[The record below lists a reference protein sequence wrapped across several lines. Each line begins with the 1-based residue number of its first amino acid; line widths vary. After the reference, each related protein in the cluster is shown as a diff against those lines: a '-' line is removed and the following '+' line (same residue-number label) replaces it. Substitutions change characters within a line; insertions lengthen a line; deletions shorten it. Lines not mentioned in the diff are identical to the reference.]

1 MDIDAAGGEH
11 HLVTLDRLILMRARC
26 YDPRGCYTHLFHSD
40 DSVDI
45 ARAKAICARC
55 AVREP
60 CLSRALERRE
70 PCGVWGGQI
79 LHEGEIVARRP
90 RRGRRPKHVV
100 PLVVDEVTG
109 LECTAIADAV

>member
-1 MDIDAAGGEH
+1 MPA
-11 HLVTLDRLILMRARC
+11 VTT
-26 YDPRGCYTHLFHSD
+26 PRGCYTHLFHSD

-79 LHEGEIVARRP
+79 LHEGEIVAQRP
-90 RRGRRPKHVV
+90 RHGRRPKHVV